1 MHLRLKSTIIFVKL
15 VHVQMILYLEN
26 SNRASHLT
34 WMQIKAQGNMICGP
48 YLHEVNHSFIVI
60 RNWDGVLWTAI
71 FGIKDGTGKDE
82 EDNSNNNM
90 EVESNLEGD
99 LEEN

>member
-1 MHLRLKSTIIFVKL
+1 MLHAK
-15 VHVQMILYLEN
+15 
-26 SNRASHLT
+26 
-34 WMQIKAQGNMICGP
+34 IKAQENMICGP

-71 FGIKDGTGKDE
+71 SGIKDGTSRDK

-90 EVESNLEGD
+90 KVESNLEGD
-99 LEEN
+99 LEDN